1 MLHVLPGQ
9 YGVDVQQT
17 NAQGHTALEIVN
29 MYADPRTASVMKQV
43 LQGQC
48 PLTHAAL
55 EGLCVCVRIV
65 MCLSLSRCSGAA
77 GQDQDC
83 PASFRPAG
91 STHFH
96 PPYSTHC
103 SPPALRVQLLLSP
116 WKYPAGGPGM
126 RCDVQCCTCIYVF
139 TER

>member
-55 EGLCVCVRIV
+55 EGLCVCVCV
-65 MCLSLSRCSGAA
+65 CVCAYCDVSLSEQMLWRS
-77 GQDQDC
+77 
-83 PASFRPAG
+83 RPGPGLPSIIQG
-91 STHFH
+91 SRLRPLPPTTLH
-96 PPYSTHC
+96 PPLTA
-103 SPPALRVQLLLSP
+103 SPQGSATSLTLEVPSRWAWHAL
-116 WKYPAGGPGM
+116 
-126 RCDVQCCTCIYVF
+126 
-139 TER
+139 